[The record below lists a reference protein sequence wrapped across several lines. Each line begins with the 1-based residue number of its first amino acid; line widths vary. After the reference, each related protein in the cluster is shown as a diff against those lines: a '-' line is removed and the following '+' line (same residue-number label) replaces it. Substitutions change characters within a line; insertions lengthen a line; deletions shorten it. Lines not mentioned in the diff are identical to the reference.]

1 MKIKI
6 VVNIADQNTKR
17 VLQRVLEALE
27 SVKLKLSILFSVS
40 FARFSRVSFSL
51 LCYVIL
57 RWPWNRI
64 LNYVFNY
71 NKNNRDTLK
80 VFPFLISSKFKWK
93 AFCVR
98 G

>member
-57 RWPWNRI
+57 R
-64 LNYVFNY
+64 
-71 NKNNRDTLK
+71 
-80 VFPFLISSKFKWK
+80 
-93 AFCVR
+93 
-98 G
+98 